1 MYTLTIYDDN
11 RQEIACIKFTFI
23 DSEPNLST
31 HEERFIISG
40 IIPSCYAAM
49 KYIAAQQKGFKADL
63 ATPETMWTLLNCNF
77 ENYRPT
83 NPSSVILR
91 IGTVDD

>member
-1 MYTLTIYDDN
+1 MYTLTICDDN
-11 RQEIACIKFTFI
+11 RKEIACIKFTFI

-31 HEERFIISG
+31 HEERFMISG
-40 IIPSCYAAM
+40 ILPSCYAAT
-49 KYIAAQQKGFKADL
+49 KDIAAQQRGFKADL
-63 ATPETMWTLLNCNF
+63 STPETTWTLLNCNF
-77 ENYRPT
+77 EDYRPT